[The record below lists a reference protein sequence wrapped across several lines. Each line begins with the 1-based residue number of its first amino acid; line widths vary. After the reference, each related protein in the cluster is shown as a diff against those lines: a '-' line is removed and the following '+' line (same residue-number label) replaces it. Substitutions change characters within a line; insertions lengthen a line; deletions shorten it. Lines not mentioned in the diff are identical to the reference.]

1 MVKYTTIFYPRI
13 PMSDSKSVYASFR
26 SIGAYAPPKI
36 LSNKDLETMVDTTDE
51 WIVKRTGI
59 KERRIA
65 ADDEYTSDMG
75 AKAARLAIERAG
87 IDDGDIDLIIC
98 ATVTP
103 DYFNMPSTACVISDK
118 LGIRNV
124 QAFDISAACSGFVYL
139 LSLAKAFIESGM
151 KKNVLI
157 IGAEK
162 FSSIVD
168 YTDRGTCI
176 LFGDG
181 AGAAIIS
188 ATANKE
194 EAIVDIHASADG
206 SYADFLVTPAPG
218 AIHPVSQEVI
228 SEGLNF
234 VQMKGN
240 ETFKLAVKT
249 LTKDVI
255 EILAK
260 NDIKADD
267 IPHFI
272 PHQANYRI
280 IKAVGDALKMRE
292 DQVVLTVGKFGNTSA
307 ASIPMAV
314 NDIYESGRL
323 KKGEMMLFDTFGGG
337 LTWASALLP
346 FAGESYQG

>member
-1 MVKYTTIFYPRI
+1 MSHTTP
-13 PMSDSKSVYASFR
+13 PYASFR
-26 SIGAYAPPKI
+26 SIGAYIPEKV
-36 LSNKDLETMVDTTDE
+36 LSNEDLEKMVDTTDE

-59 KERRIA
+59 KERHLA
-65 ADDEYTSDMG
+65 AENEYTSDMG
-75 AKAARLAIERAG
+75 AKAASIAIERAG
-87 IDDGDIDLIIC
+87 LATEEIDLVLC

-103 DYFNMPSTACVISDK
+103 DYFNMPSTACIISDK
-118 LGIRNV
+118 LGIKNV
-124 QAFDISAACSGFVYL
+124 QAFDISAACSGFVYA

-168 YTDRGTCI
+168 YTDRSTCI

-181 AGAAIIS
+181 AGAAVIS
-188 ATANKE
+188 ATEKRE
-194 EAIVDIHASADG
+194 EAFVDIHASADG

-218 AIHPVSQEVI
+218 CVNPASQKMI
-228 SEGLNF
+228 DEGLNF

-249 LTKDVI
+249 LTKDVK
-255 EILAK
+255 EILEK
-260 NDIKADD
+260 NNIASED
-267 IPHFI
+267 IPHFV

-292 DQVVLTVGKFGNTSA
+292 EQVVVTVHKYGNTSA
-307 ASIPMAV
+307 ASIPMAI
-314 NDIYESGRL
+314 NDIWESGRL
-323 KKGEMMLFDTFGGG
+323 KQGELMLLDTFGGG

-346 FAGESYQG
+346 FAGNTK

>member
-1 MVKYTTIFYPRI
+1 
-13 PMSDSKSVYASFR
+13 MSQTKPVYASFR
-26 SIGAYAPPKI
+26 SIGAYVPEKI
-36 LSNKDLETMVDTTDE
+36 LSNADLEKMVDTTDE

-59 KERRIA
+59 SERHIA
-65 ADDEYTSDMG
+65 AEDEYTSDMG
-75 AKAARLAIERAG
+75 AKAAELAIERSG
-87 IDDGDIDLIIC
+87 ISKDDIDLVLC

-103 DYFNMPSTACVISDK
+103 DYFNMPSTACIISDK
-118 LGIRNV
+118 LGIKDV

-139 LSLAKAFIESGM
+139 LSVAKAFIESGM
-151 KKNVLI
+151 KKNVLVV
-157 IGAEK
+157 GSEK

-168 YTDRGTCI
+168 YTDRSTCI

-181 AGAAIIS
+181 AGAAMLC
-188 ATANKE
+188 ATDKKE
-194 EAIVDIHASADG
+194 EGFIDLHASADG

-218 AIHPVSQEVI
+218 SINPVSQKVI
-228 SEGLNF
+228 DEGLNF

-249 LTKDVI
+249 LTKDVK

-260 NDIKADD
+260 NNINSED

-292 DQVVLTVGKFGNTSA
+292 DQVVVTVGKYGNTSA
-307 ASIPMAV
+307 ASIPMAI
-314 NDIYESGRL
+314 NDIWESGRL
-323 KKGEMMLFDTFGGG
+323 QNGELMLLDTFGGG

-346 FAGESYQG
+346 FSGKSVNS

>member
-1 MVKYTTIFYPRI
+1 
-13 PMSDSKSVYASFR
+13 MSHIYASFR
-26 SIGAYAPPKI
+26 SIGAYVPERI
-36 LSNKDLETMVDTTDE
+36 LSNADLEKMVDTTDE

-59 KERRIA
+59 KERHIA
-65 ADDEYTSDMG
+65 AQNEVTSDMG
-75 AKAARLAIERAG
+75 AKAAQLAIDRADIG
-87 IDDGDIDLIIC
+87 KEEIDLVLC

-103 DYFNMPSTACVISDK
+103 DYFNMPSTACIISDK
-118 LGIRNV
+118 LGIKNV

-139 LSLAKAFIESGM
+139 LSVAKAFIESGM

-188 ATANKE
+188 ATENKK
-194 EAIVDIHASADG
+194 EALIDIHASADG
-206 SYADFLVTPAPG
+206 AYADFLVTPAPG
-218 AIHPVSQEVI
+218 SVNPVSKKVI
-228 SEGLNF
+228 DEGLNF

-249 LTKDVI
+249 LTKDVK
-255 EILAK
+255 EILAR
-260 NDIKADD
+260 NEIASAN

-280 IKAVGDALKMRE
+280 IKAVGDALKMTE
-292 DQVVLTVGKFGNTSA
+292 KQVVLTVGKYGNTSA
-307 ASIPMAV
+307 ASIPMAI
-314 NDIYESGRL
+314 NDIWESGRL
-323 KKGEMMLFDTFGGG
+323 QNGDLMLLDTFGGG

-346 FAGESYQG
+346 FAGKAK

>member
-1 MVKYTTIFYPRI
+1 
-13 PMSDSKSVYASFR
+13 MSKIYASFR
-26 SIGAYAPPKI
+26 SIGAYVPKKT
-36 LSNKDLETMVDTTDE
+36 LSNADLEKMVDTTDE

-59 KERRIA
+59 SERHIA
-65 ADDEYTSDMG
+65 EEDEYTSDMA
-75 AKAARLAIERAG
+75 AKACEIAIERSGVAKV
-87 IDDGDIDLIIC
+87 DIDLVLC

-103 DYFNMPSTACVISDK
+103 DYFNMPSTACIISDK
-118 LGIRNV
+118 IGIRDV

-139 LSLAKAFIESGM
+139 LSVAKAFVESGM
-151 KKNVLI
+151 KKNILI
-157 IGAEK
+157 VGAEK

-168 YTDRGTCI
+168 YTDRSTCI

-181 AGAAIIS
+181 AGAAMIS
-188 ATANKE
+188 ATINKE
-194 EAIVDIHASADG
+194 EGFVDLHASADG

-218 AIHPVSQEVI
+218 CINPVSQRVI
-228 SEGLNF
+228 DEGLQY

-249 LTKDVI
+249 LTKDVK

-260 NDIKADD
+260 NEINSED

-280 IKAVGDALKMRE
+280 IKAVGDALKMKE
-292 DQVVLTVGKFGNTSA
+292 EQVVVTVHKYGNTSA
-307 ASIPMAV
+307 ASIPMAI
-314 NDIYESGRL
+314 NDIWESGRL
-323 KKGEMMLFDTFGGG
+323 KEGELMLLDTFGGG

-346 FAGESYQG
+346 FAGKSK